1 MAANATA
8 VWRVRPSGS
17 NTNGGGYDPGIASAG
32 TDYSQANAA
41 AFSQSSTANTTTAA
55 TVLTDLGASFTT
67 ALIGNAIWVSGTG
80 ITAEFTF
87 ITGVPTSTTLTLQ
100 TSPGTAGTAVSYNIG
115 GGWANFWTNTTSSG
129 PLVAG
134 NTVYIL
140 GSGVPTPASY
150 AYDYTASAFTPVNGS
165 QSAGLVRFI
174 GDPATPGGG
183 VPCIKVGGAICTSV
197 VSCYFGSLWFVAS
210 GTSNQTF
217 GVLSAAG
224 GNGVSWIVGCVYDQF
239 GYDMGLAAN
248 GSASATIVWQ
258 VINTEIGSSV
268 AKRTT
273 NANSALQLSGA
284 STVFGCNVH
293 DAIGPGIE
301 IGWGGSISFCVAAK
315 NGGSGIL
322 LDGKATDMA
331 QSVLNCTLDAN
342 LGHGVELA
350 SQEALAISRVANT
363 LITNHT
369 GAGKYG
375 MTVDAGAQAANDM
388 VKGFVDYNTFY
399 GNTTDTNAIS
409 YGTHDSHGGANP
421 YVAESTDNYTLVP
434 AYYNAGTTP
443 SAAFPQNI
451 PGWNG

>member
-41 AFSQSSTANTTTAA
+41 ALSQSSTANASTATTT
-55 TVLTDLGASFTT
+55 LTDTGASFTT

-115 GGWANFWTNTTSSG
+115 GGWADFWTNTTSSG
-129 PLVAG
+129 PLVPG
-134 NTVYIL
+134 NYVYIL

-150 AYDYTASAFTPVNGS
+150 IYDYAPSTSFTPAAGN
-165 QSAGLVRFI
+165 QTAGLIRFI
-174 GDPATPGGG
+174 GDPTTPSGGM
-183 VPCIKVGGAICTSV
+183 PCVQAPGELFAGPVGTL
-197 VSCYFGSLWFVAS
+197 FQNMWFVA
-210 GTSNQTF
+210 GAATNGSN
-217 GVLSAAG
+217 GVLAFLSGAMPQF
-224 GNGVSWIVGCVYDQF
+224 VIGCIFDQF
-239 GYDMGLAAN
+239 GYDVSCVAN
-248 GSASATIVWQ
+248 TNAASAH
-258 VINTEIGSSV
+258 VINCEMASSV
-268 AKRTT
+268 AKRST
-273 NANSALQLSGA
+273 NSNIALNFS
-284 STVFGCNVH
+284 STQGQAYGCNVH
-293 DAIGPGIE
+293 DCL
-301 IGWGGSISFCVAAK
+301 GGGVELNRGSKLSFSVVAK
-315 NGGSGIL
+315 NGGTGVTIANSNAVAPQML
-322 LDGKATDMA
+322 H
-331 QSVLNCTLDAN
+331 NCTIDAN
-342 LGHGVELA
+342 LGHGVEFSGQSSL
-350 SQEALAISRVANT
+350 STGMCFNN
-363 LITNHT
+363 LITNHVT
-369 GAGKYG
+369 AGKYG

>member
-129 PLVAG
+129 PLVPG
-134 NTVYIL
+134 NIIYIL
-140 GSGVPTPASY
+140 GSGVPTPATY
-150 AYDYTASAFTPVNGS
+150 TYDYTPQNFVPTSGNQT
-165 QSAGLVRFI
+165 AGMIVFA
-174 GDPATPGGG
+174 GDPATPNGGM
-183 VPCIKVGGAICTSV
+183 PCIKSGATAIFSSSSNIGV
-197 VSCYFGSLWFVAS
+197 KSLWVVAS
-210 GTSNQTF
+210 ANNGGVF
-217 GVLSAAG
+217 GFGLSSASG
-224 GNGVSWIVGCVYDQF
+224 LVSGCVFDQF
-239 GYDMGLAAN
+239 GYDVEFISGGPFILN
-248 GSASATIVWQ
+248 CEFS
-258 VINTEIGSSV
+258 SSV
-268 AKRTT
+268 AKLGT
-273 NANSALQLSGA
+273 NAKAAINFGNSESEI
-284 STVFGCNVH
+284 FGCNIH
-293 DAIGPGIE
+293 DCIGGGLLGNGFHASFCVIAKNGAVGITINAVSFVKNCTIDGNIGNGIE
-301 IGWGGSISFCVAAK
+301 ITTQA
-315 NGGSGIL
+315 
-322 LDGKATDMA
+322 
-331 QSVLNCTLDAN
+331 
-342 LGHGVELA
+342 
-350 SQEALAISRVANT
+350 ALAPTGIFNN
-363 LITNHT
+363 LITNHI
-369 GAGKYG
+369 GAGVYG
-375 MTVDAGAQAANDM
+375 LTVDAGAQAANDM